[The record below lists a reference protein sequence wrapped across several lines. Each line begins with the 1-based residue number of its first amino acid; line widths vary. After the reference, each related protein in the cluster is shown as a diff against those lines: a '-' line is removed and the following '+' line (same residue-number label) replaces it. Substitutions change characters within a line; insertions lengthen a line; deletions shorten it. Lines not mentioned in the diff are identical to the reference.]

1 MIKKI
6 INGVKNIEKD
16 ILKIMFIGFK
26 FSFTVCIISC
36 IISLLYILHPISH
49 ILYYSGIILFKTG
62 LTFGVM
68 FFICA
73 FVIDNIKKQI
83 V

>member
-6 INGVKNIEKD
+6 INSVKNIEKD
-16 ILKIMFIGFK
+16 ILKIMFSGLR
-26 FSFTVCIISC
+26 FSLTICIISC
-36 IISLLYILHPISH
+36 MISLFYIFNPISH
-49 ILYYSGIILFKTG
+49 ILYDSSIILFRTG

-73 FVIDNIKKQI
+73 FVMDKIKKQI